1 MPVALAVLNTYVISN
16 TQTLAMERWMV
27 FSIISMLFAGLTSVI
42 AKFGMKDLSSDT
54 ALAIRTAVVFLFVTI
69 NALLFRNV
77 VSELKSSSGS
87 NLIFLTISAITT
99 SLSWIFYYRAMK
111 EGPVSFVASI
121 DKASIVVT
129 LLLSF
134 LLLKEPLTPRVLAG
148 GAFIVTGLVILVF
161 K

>member
-1 MPVALAVLNTYVISN
+1 
-16 TQTLAMERWMV
+16 MEKWILYAI
-27 FSIISMLFAGLTSVI
+27 FSMLFAGLTSVI

-54 ALAIRTAVVFLFVTI
+54 ALAVRTAVVFSIVI
-69 NALLFRNV
+69 ANAFLFRNAFI
-77 VSELKSSSGS
+77 ELQQTSVKNLLFLAISG
-87 NLIFLTISAITT
+87 ITT

-111 EGPVSFVASI
+111 EGQVSYVASI

-134 LLLKEPLTPRVLAG
+134 IILKEPITAKLLAG
-148 GAFIVTGLVILVF
+148 AAFILTGMIILIW